1 MKTAL
6 RKKVKKFKK
15 MKKREGRAGGDKERA
30 EPAKVP
36 KSKVLVLRTATDE
49 LNLDGATKTRT
60 VGELTRER
68 AARELEARTL
78 DMRRTGPETVRP
90 GEVRPSENPK
100 LVNTRG

>member
-49 LNLDGATKTRT
+49 LNLDGATKT
-60 VGELTRER
+60 
-68 AARELEARTL
+68 
-78 DMRRTGPETVRP
+78 
-90 GEVRPSENPK
+90 
-100 LVNTRG
+100 